1 MALANTMNSID
12 KVYDI
17 LEKIGD
23 ESASLVLDTW
33 HLWRNDNSDLD
44 QFTSSINRL
53 NPKWVSVVHFTDAKK
68 EIPREK
74 QLDGDRKI
82 PTLGC
87 LNLSRFCRSM
97 DSLDFKGVYSL
108 NVYDRD
114 LWDQDPLQVATKGL
128 MLMKQYFN
136 YDRKS
141 LADSAEWDQKK
152 RCELLW
158 EHQYYTHLDPRISK
172 DDRSEQLIGELSS
185 ILSGKVVLDFKCGFS
200 PLSQYVTYG
209 FDAYEGCVNHLKYIH
224 PNKKWYCRSDVD
236 FSKEFKE
243 KIDVLLHIG
252 LGDSNTEEQSHY
264 NIRNNCK
271 PNLVVIECAANE
283 DGSVN
288 ESKAGNQER
297 WKRICNGL
305 KLIKTKL
312 IKTNMSDR
320 SYRLLVVGEFN
331 VV

>member
-1 MALANTMNSID
+1 M
-12 KVYDI
+12 
-17 LEKIGD
+17 
-23 ESASLVLDTW
+23 
-33 HLWRNDNSDLD
+33 
-44 QFTSSINRL
+44 
-53 NPKWVSVVHFTDAKK
+53 
-68 EIPREK
+68 
-74 QLDGDRKI
+74 
-82 PTLGC
+82 
-87 LNLSRFCRSM
+87 
-97 DSLDFKGVYSL
+97 
-108 NVYDRD
+108 
-114 LWDQDPLQVATKGL
+114 
-128 MLMKQYFN
+128 
-136 YDRKS
+136 
-141 LADSAEWDQKK
+141 
-152 RCELLW
+152 
-158 EHQYYTHLDPRISK
+158 
-172 DDRSEQLIGELSS
+172 
-185 ILSGKVVLDFKCGFS
+185 VLDFKCGFS